1 MISVS
6 FDSLE
11 EQLCTVPHLNAQFGE
26 KPLKGKRHG
35 SAFTYLHTPLE
46 GTHFTSYRGKRPI
59 FMWHRHLDEL
69 RDIGSY
75 LKMAVQHK
83 NYKTSLE
90 QRLKITKT
98 LLQGEGKDF

>member
-1 MISVS
+1 MAALLHISIHPWKV
-6 FDSLE
+6 LI
-11 EQLCTVPHLNAQFGE
+11 LHLTEANGQYSCGIIV
-26 KPLKGKRHG
+26 L
-35 SAFTYLHTPLE
+35 
-46 GTHFTSYRGKRPI
+46 
-59 FMWHRHLDEL
+59 RHLDEL